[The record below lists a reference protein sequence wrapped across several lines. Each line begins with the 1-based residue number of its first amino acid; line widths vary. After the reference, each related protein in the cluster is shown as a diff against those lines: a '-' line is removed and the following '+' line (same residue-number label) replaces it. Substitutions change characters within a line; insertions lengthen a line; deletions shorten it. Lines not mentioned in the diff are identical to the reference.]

1 MCRKCNHLQRAVHL
15 WIGCLVGRLCKE
27 GKVVPQERF
36 PGVGPTPEVTTVD
49 DDVAP
54 LTTTCWVLPVRIV
67 SIHVAIDP
75 VIP

>member
-1 MCRKCNHLQRAVHL
+1 MLRRKSS
-15 WIGCLVGRLCKE
+15 
-27 GKVVPQERF
+27 VPRTV
-36 PGVGPTPEVTTVD
+36 PWGTPEVTMVD

-54 LTTTCWVLPVRIV
+54 LTTTSWVLPVRKV